1 MKHSINI
8 ENLKCGGCANT
19 IVKGLT
25 ALGGVTQVE
34 VDHDQ
39 SAVRFM
45 ADPQHLAAVKEKLA
59 AMGYPEQGSVTGFT
73 AGLATA
79 KSFVSCAIGRVQ
91 S

>member
-1 MKHSINI
+1 MNHVIEI

-25 ALGGVTQVE
+25 ALSGVTQVE

-59 AMGYPEQGSVTGFT
+59 AMGYPERGSVTGLT
-73 AGLATA
+73 AGIATA